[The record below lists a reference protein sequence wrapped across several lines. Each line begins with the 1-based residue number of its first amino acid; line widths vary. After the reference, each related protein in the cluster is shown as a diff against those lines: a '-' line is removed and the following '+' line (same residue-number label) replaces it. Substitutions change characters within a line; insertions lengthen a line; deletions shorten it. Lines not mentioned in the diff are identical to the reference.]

1 MMASPKA
8 TPRTFSKPER
18 VAVGMEA
25 EHTIYA
31 SQMTSLV
38 PLLLAFS
45 LQQNTD
51 SVVARAAKAI
61 APLTDS
67 VALRSAGFTPLE
79 FGPVRDLTPF
89 QGQHWLSLPRILAMA
104 MRNDPV
110 DIDSPTFVMYLP
122 VNGTLKPI
130 GVAYTERIG
139 GQMAA
144 PTTFAGMPAM
154 WHTHMF
160 CRNVPGEG
168 QVLSDG
174 LEDCTDRGG
183 TPTRNQL
190 AMIHTWTIPNPD
202 GPFAHDNPS
211 LPFIAVGLKPPAHPT
226 RDDRLFGVAL
236 GETYGALLPEGHR
249 IDHEARAAGTI
260 DSLARHRAALR
271 AMVPQLLEAEKKGDA
286 ATFEALRKKTIG
298 IYNTLFS
305 AYLALAST
313 PQIGSRLKVELAEV
327 VGDREM
333 KMP

>member
-1 MMASPKA
+1 
-8 TPRTFSKPER
+8 
-18 VAVGMEA
+18 
-25 EHTIYA
+25 
-31 SQMTSLV
+31 MTSLLPV
-38 PLLLAFS
+38 LLAFS
-45 LQQNTD
+45 LQRGTD
-51 SVVARAAKAI
+51 SVVARAANAI

-67 VALRSAGFTPLE
+67 VSLRNAGFTPLE

-89 QGQHWLSLPRILAMA
+89 QGQHWLSLPRILGMA

-130 GVAYTERIG
+130 GVAYTKRIG
-139 GQMAA
+139 GQVAA

-168 QVLSDG
+168 LVLSDG

-183 TPTRNQL
+183 TPTRNQI

-211 LPFIAVGLKPPAHPT
+211 LPFLAVGLKPPAHPT

-249 IDHEARAAGTI
+249 IDHEARAAGMI
-260 DSLARHRAALR
+260 EALATQRTALK
-271 AMVPQLLEAEKKGDA
+271 ALVPKLIKAEKKGDSA
-286 ATFEALRKKTIG
+286 KFDALRKQAIST
-298 IYNTLFS
+298 YNTLFS
-305 AYLALAST
+305 AYLAQVSS
-313 PQIGSRLKVELAEV
+313 PQIASRLKVELAEMI
-327 VGDREM
+327 GDREM